1 MSHDKFKVFST
12 RAIHAGKEKNKFN
25 ALATPI
31 YQTST
36 FIFDSAE
43 QGGQRFALEEDGYIY
58 TRLGNPNTSV
68 FEKKIASLEEAVG
81 AVATASGI
89 GAISSSFWSK
99 LKAGDHIVAASTLY
113 GCTFALINHGLPR
126 FGIDVTFV
134 EETDADSFAKAI
146 RPNTKLIFI
155 ETPAN
160 PNLKILDIAMLADM
174 AHAHNIE
181 LWVDNTFSTPYLQQP
196 LQLGADLVLHSVTKY
211 LNGHGDV
218 VAGVVVGN
226 DMEFLQQVRLFG
238 VKDMTGSVLSPHDAW
253 LIERGMKTLPLRM
266 ERHAQSAMK
275 IADFLASHKNVTK
288 VYYPGLESDPG
299 YEVAKK
305 QMRLPGGIV
314 AFELDGG
321 IEEGKALMNSVELCT
336 LAVSLG
342 DTETLIQHPASMT
355 HSPYT
360 PEERASFGITESL
373 VRISVGLENVEDII
387 ADVDE
392 AIDKAKKKTSM
403 SVNLHL

>member
-1 MSHDKFKVFST
+1 MGHDKFKGFST

-43 QGGQRFALEEDGYIY
+43 QGGSRFNLEEDGYIY

-68 FEKKIASLEEAVG
+68 FEKKIADLEEG
-81 AVATASGI
+81 KSGVATASGM
-89 GAISSSFWSK
+89 GAIASSFWTK
-99 LKAGDHIVAASTLY
+99 LQTGDHIVAASTLY
-113 GCTFALINHGLPR
+113 GCTFALINHGLAR
-126 FGIDVTFV
+126 MGIDVTFV
-134 EETDADSFAKAI
+134 PGTDAESYASAI
-146 RPNTKLIFI
+146 KENTKLIFI

-160 PNLKILDIAMLADM
+160 PNLKILDIAMLAEM

-196 LQLGADLVLHSVTKY
+196 LKLGADLVLHSVTKY

-226 DMEFLQQVRLFG
+226 DEEFLQQVRLFG
-238 VKDMTGSVLSPHDAW
+238 IKDMTGSVLSPHDAW

-275 IADFLASHKNVTK
+275 LADFLNEHPLISKM
-288 VYYPGLESDPG
+288 YYPGLKDDPG
-299 YEVAKK
+299 YAVAKK

-314 AFELDGG
+314 AFELKGG
-321 IEEGKALMNSVELCT
+321 IEAGRKMMNTVELCT

-360 PEERASFGITESL
+360 PEERESFGISEGL
-373 VRISVGLENVEDII
+373 VRISVGLEDVEDII
-387 ADVDE
+387 ADVDNSL
-392 AIDKAKKKTSM
+392 IKAQQ
-403 SVNLHL
+403 HLKSTVGV